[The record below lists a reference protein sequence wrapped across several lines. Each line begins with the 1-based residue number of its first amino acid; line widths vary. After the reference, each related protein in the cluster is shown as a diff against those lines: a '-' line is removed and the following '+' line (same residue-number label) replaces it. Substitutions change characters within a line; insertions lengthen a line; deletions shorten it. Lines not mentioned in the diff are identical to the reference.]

1 MAKHMNENDRKRIE
15 FLLSLNWPASEIAR
29 DRGRPESTILREIHG
44 RRIRSDRNYG
54 CSNRLCAHYDT
65 CTRIMGYG
73 PNPKRSFRYS
83 QKCYLACPEFR
94 EAVCERLGNAPYVC
108 NGCEKFHNCP
118 LMKRLY
124 VADCAQA
131 NYRGTLRASRSGVH
145 PDDERIAEMN
155 KVLSPCIL
163 RKQSVRHVVS
173 SNPKL
178 FEGISERTVYGYI
191 EAGLFDAH
199 ACDLPYA
206 GRRKPGKKKAE
217 TKTNAKCRV
226 GRTYLEFV
234 AYRKEN
240 PDLAVVE
247 MDTVIGQVGGKV
259 LFTFHFN
266 DCGLM
271 LAFLRDAKTSQTCTR
286 IINQLWD
293 AAGQDLFRELFAI
306 ILTDNGTEFSDPDGI
321 ELYRP
326 DPVHNSTKLLPRGI
340 RLFYCDAYCSC
351 QKPHVERNHREI
363 RRILEHGTS
372 FNALSQGNIDVV
384 MSNVNCYTRDWLGGK
399 SPYDKFIE
407 LHGET
412 GRTFLEKLGISRVP
426 ANQVTLDPLL
436 LGAKFKRHADKTIME
451 KYDVKKS
458 DPAMPQK

>member
-1 MAKHMNENDRKRIE
+1 MKPDERTRIE
-15 FLLSLNWPASEIAR
+15 MLLAMGWTVPRIAR
-29 DRGRPESTILREIHG
+29 ELGRSPSTVRRELESRRVDSDRGL
-44 RRIRSDRNYG
+44 G
-54 CSNRLCAHYDT
+54 CSNRICAHFDECGMEYPTATSSGRRRNIRD
-65 CTRIMGYG
+65 C
-73 PNPKRSFRYS
+73 FRF
-83 QKCYLACPEFR
+83 CPAFEQ
-94 EAVCERLGNAPYVC
+94 AVCPRLLGSPFVC
-108 NGCEKFHNCP
+108 NGCGKIHNCP
-118 LMKRLY
+118 LPKKFY
-124 VADCAQA
+124 VATAAQTA
-131 NYRGTLRASRSGVH
+131 YEATLSTSRAGVR
-145 PDDERIAEMN
+145 PDDGTVARMDA
-155 KVLSPCIL
+155 VLSP
-163 RKQSVRHVVS
+163 SVRNGQSIGAVVAG
-173 SNPKL
+173 NAGL
-178 FEGISERTVYGYI
+178 FGGYARSTVYGWLRD
-191 EAGLFDAH
+191 GLFA
-199 ACDLPYA
+199 ARGCDLPYA
-206 GRRKPGKKKAE
+206 GTRRKPHGKPE
-217 TKTNAKCRV
+217 TKTNARCRV
-226 GRTYLEFV
+226 GRTYLEM
-234 AYRKEN
+234 KEWLKLHG
-240 PDLAVVE
+240 DVVPCE
-247 MDTVIGQVGGKV
+247 LDTVVGSVGGKV
-259 LFTFHFN
+259 LFTMVFPGS
-266 DCGLM
+266 GLA
-271 LAFLRDAKTSQTCTR
+271 LGFLRDAKTSQTCTR